1 MSTTEIPENHESR
14 PLLGLGLSDGLG
26 HTPRPVERPYCRECG
41 SEKLRYDYECAS
53 GHVYQCK
60 RCGTEMQ
67 WTFPLVA

>member
-1 MSTTEIPENHESR
+1 MNSTEQPAVA
-14 PLLGLGLSDGLG
+14 G
-26 HTPRPVERPYCRECG
+26 PVEPTVRPQAVQRPYCRECG

-60 RCGTEMQ
+60 QCGHEMQ